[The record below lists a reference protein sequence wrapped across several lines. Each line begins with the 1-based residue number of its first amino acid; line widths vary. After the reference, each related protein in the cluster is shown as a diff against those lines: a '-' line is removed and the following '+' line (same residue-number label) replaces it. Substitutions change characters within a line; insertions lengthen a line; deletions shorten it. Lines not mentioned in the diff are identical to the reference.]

1 MDQRQTLD
9 GGGNFESDGEQPLLS
24 GDVLVFDRGQKCW
37 NGPSRTL
44 RVALA
49 CGPEDVLSAVEE
61 PETCAYTAVLETPA
75 ACTAHMK
82 SDLLRRVAG
91 TTSEAGVDDVKSV
104 EFRNADEG
112 VEDEL

>member
-1 MDQRQTLD
+1 MDMRQSID
-9 GGGNFESDGEQPLLS
+9 GDGEQPLLS
-24 GDVLVFDRGQKCW
+24 GDVFVFDRGLKCW
-37 NGPSRTL
+37 NGPSRSL

-61 PETCAYTAVLETPA
+61 PETCAYTAVMETPA

-82 SDLLRRVAG
+82 SDLLGRDNNA
-91 TTSEAGVDDVKSV
+91 AVDNVVPV
-104 EFRNADEG
+104 EIRNADEG